1 MTNPSKSEK
10 LLKALSE
17 FTLEDAFRLE
27 ELDRQYRALQRLHSA
42 VGDNELF
49 LKLVIVNALMSYQL
63 PMRGEEYWET
73 FAGFFSENPDLQ
85 RFEEFI
91 RTYNNRFLSG
101 KLRRLRRVLSLVE
114 NLSRERLVQFCR
126 NPGALLEY
134 LSEGLKQPKDA
145 KTLVFAV
152 KMFIY
157 ACRIAT
163 GKPIRAPFDID
174 IPLDVRLKKIS
185 DRLEFWRTLAKRL
198 GIPPLHL
205 DALVWVTMGADKRF
219 IENLP
224 EDLKEK
230 VLNLK
235 RTLKELVP

>member
-1 MTNPSKSEK
+1 MTDKGEK

-17 FTLEDAFRLE
+17 FTLEDALRLE
-27 ELDRQYRALQRLHSA
+27 ELDRQYRALERLHSA
-42 VGDNELF
+42 LGDNELF
-49 LKLVIVNALMSYQL
+49 LKLVLVNALMSYQL
-63 PMRGEEYWET
+63 PMRGERYWET
-73 FAGFFSENPDLQ
+73 FAGFFSEKKDLQ

-101 KLRRLRRVLSLVE
+101 KLRRLKRVLSLIE
-114 NLSRERLVQFCR
+114 NLSREHLVQFCR
-126 NPGALLEY
+126 NPEALLEY
-134 LSEGLKQPKDA
+134 LSRNLKQPKDA

-163 GKPIRAPFDID
+163 GKPIRAPFGID
-174 IPLDVRLKKIS
+174 IPLDVRLKKIA
-185 DRLEFWRTLAKRL
+185 DDLGFWRSLARRL

-230 VLNLK
+230 VSNLK